1 MKKIL
6 PIVSS
11 CAAVALCGAAMMS
24 PKANTAEVK
33 ATASQRKIHYYN
45 SLDYLGTT
53 NKIGD
58 YNIAGG
64 CAMFSG
70 AAGYTSNLIDDIEET
85 LTTDWVASVDH
96 GWGFAPDWSKTNWVI
111 GFDNGQQLVVN
122 FQRNGGENGPF
133 YCWINN
139 FGDGNADSW
148 EQGGYWVGPVD
159 NYLGSWHNFKIALHG
174 GNRITAYVDNMAC
187 FDTDYAHAGITGGNV
202 TTLKFGGDAINS
214 AGSYIDNILVEDYA
228 VGGGYEAAFDF
239 VPAGWTDRGD
249 GSYIAESYNNQY
261 IRHLGRNHSIRYEA
275 EIVFGTNFMFDM
287 MSYDI
292 VDSPV
297 AEGCDH
303 SIAVR
308 LGYDGINERYYAST
322 VYATTAGWQSQ
333 YYAMEGQLQA
343 YTYNK
348 IAVTYLSSGMNVAIN
363 DNVVWSA
370 TWNELGLHK
379 AINTGTI
386 HYVNFDGS
394 TVAMKN
400 CKQIE
405 LYEGADSALLDSTVK
420 NEVSTFMTDYMT
432 NRAVKGG
439 VYSICDAIADN
450 TTAQAIVN
458 KYDALSAE
466 AKAVVSAA
474 YDGNGIT
481 VGDTITYIRNRLAGN
496 SSAMFLGAFDNND
509 GAIWAIGSIGL
520 IAIGLSA
527 ALLYKRSKKAN

>member
-6 PIVSS
+6 PIISS
-11 CAAVALCGAAMMS
+11 CAAVALCGAAMIA
-24 PKANTAEVK
+24 PKANSTQVK

-58 YNIAGG
+58 YTIGDG

-85 LTTDWVASVDH
+85 LTTDWAASVDH
-96 GWGFAPDWSKTNWVI
+96 GWGFAPDWSKTQWVI
-111 GFDNGQQLVVN
+111 DFANGEHLVVN
-122 FQRNGGENGPF
+122 FQRNGGVNGPF

-139 FGDGNADSW
+139 FGDGNADNW
-148 EQGGYWVGPVD
+148 EQGGYWLGPVD
-159 NYLGSWHNFKIALHG
+159 NYIGDWHNFKIALHG
-174 GNRITAYVDNMAC
+174 GNRVTAYVDNMAC
-187 FDTDYAHAGITGGNV
+187 FDTDYAHAGITGGTV
-202 TTLKFGGDAINS
+202 TGLRFGGDAINS
-214 AGSYIDNILVEDYA
+214 AGSYIDNLLVEDYA
-228 VGGGYEAAFDF
+228 VGGGYEAAFDV
-239 VPAGWTDRGD
+239 VPAGWADRGD
-249 GSYIAESYNNQY
+249 GSYVADAYNNQY

-275 EIVFGTNFMFDM
+275 EIVFGENFMFDM

-297 AEGCDH
+297 AGGCDH

-308 LGYDGINERYYAST
+308 LGYDAYNTRYYAST
-322 VYATTAGWQSQ
+322 VYATTAGWQTQ
-333 YYAMEGQLQA
+333 YYAMEGQLTA
-343 YTYNK
+343 YTWNK
-348 IAVTYLSSGMNVAIN
+348 IAVTYVSSGMSVSIN

-370 TWNELGLHK
+370 TWNDLGLHK

-386 HYVNFDGS
+386 HYVNYDGS
-394 TVAMKN
+394 TVAMRN

-405 LYEGADSALLDSTVK
+405 LYEGADSALLDGTVK
-420 NEVSTFMTDYMT
+420 NDVSTFMSDYMT

-450 TTAQAIVN
+450 AAAQAIVN
-458 KYDALSAE
+458 KYNALSEE

-474 YDGNGIT
+474 YDGHGAT
-481 VGDTITYIRNRLAGN
+481 VGDTIVYINNKIAG
-496 SSAMFLGAFDNND
+496 SSPAMFLGSLNDND
-509 GAIWAIGSIGL
+509 GSTWAIAAVGL
-520 IAIGLSA
+520 VAVALSG
-527 ALLYKRSKKAN
+527 ALFLSRSKKAN